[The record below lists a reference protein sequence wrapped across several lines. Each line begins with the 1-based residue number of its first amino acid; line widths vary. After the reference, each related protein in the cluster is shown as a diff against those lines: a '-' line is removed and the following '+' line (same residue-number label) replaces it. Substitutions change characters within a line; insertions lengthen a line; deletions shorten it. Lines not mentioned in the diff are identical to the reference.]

1 MSDDALELF
10 DAAEDATEGTVT
22 PTTRGTAG
30 LGILGLCL
38 AFGLLV
44 GIGVGAV
51 IALWYLLYG
60 SASFDVI
67 AYGIFQLF
75 P

>member
-1 MSDDALELF
+1 MSDDVLDLF
-10 DAAEDATEGTVT
+10 DGAEETTEGSVT
-22 PTTRGTAG
+22 PATRGTAG

-51 IALWYLLYG
+51 LALWYVLYG
-60 SASFDVI
+60 GASFDMV